1 MTRLGSKM
9 PFAEAVEEVWYSHKT
24 QVAESTLRRVTYE
37 NGRAAEAVSRQEA
50 EMLHRE
56 APTAK
61 EAPQQMLVSVDG
73 AFVHL
78 TSGEWR
84 EVKTVAIG
92 EFEQVWDETSWEPQ
106 VKTEKISY
114 FSRSYRAR
122 EFEYYAL
129 SELQQRGVF
138 NADTVV
144 SVNDGAAVNQ
154 SFLDYHLPQ
163 AVRVIDFWHT
173 TGYLADAGKAV
184 WGEESEA
191 FRQWLDQACHTLKHR
206 PPGETVANL
215 RLLLPKAKSAEAEAK
230 VDSAIFYIQS
240 RLQMMDYPHFRKRGY
255 PIGSGNVESG
265 HKVVVQKRMKGAG
278 MRWAEGNVDPM
289 LALRSAVCNHRWEA
303 VWEQA
308 ALFRQEQ
315 QVLKQLA
322 RVAARKPP
330 PSAPIIFASLQ
341 ADELLPDDDQSTT
354 PKPSSPAPWRPA
366 QDHPWRNDK
375 WPTKEAWRWN

>member
-9 PFAEAVEEVWYSHKT
+9 PYEEAVEEIWYSHKT
-24 QVAESTLRRVTYE
+24 AVAESTLRRVTYE

-56 APTAK
+56 GPAA
-61 EAPQQMLVSVDG
+61 EARPEKVAVSVDG
-73 AFVHL
+73 AFIHL
-78 TSGEWR
+78 TNGDWR

-92 EFEQVWDETSWEPQ
+92 EFEQVWDETSWEAQ
-106 VKTEKISY
+106 VKTGNLSY

-129 SELQQRGVF
+129 GELHQRGVF
-138 NADTVV
+138 NAQTVV

-154 SFLDYHLPQ
+154 SFLDYHLPK
-163 AVRVIDFWHT
+163 AERIIDFRHT
-173 TGYLADAGKAV
+173 TGYLAEAGKAV
-184 WGEESEA
+184 WGEENDT

-206 PPGETVANL
+206 PPRETVANL
-215 RLLLPKAKSAEAEAK
+215 RLLLPKVKTAEEEAK
-230 VDSAIFYIQS
+230 VDTAIFYIQS
-240 RLQMMDYPHFRKRGY
+240 RLHMMDYPHFRKRGY
-255 PIGSGNVESG
+255 PIGSGNVESA
-265 HKVVVQKRMKGAG
+265 HKVVVQRRMTGAG
-278 MRWAEGNVDPM
+278 MRWAEANVDPM
-289 LALRSAVCNHRWEA
+289 LALRNAVCNRRWEV

-308 ALFRQEQ
+308 TLLRQEQ

-330 PSAPIIFASLQ
+330 PSAPITFASLK
-341 ADELLPDDDQSTT
+341 AAGMLPEDDH
-354 PKPSSPAPWRPA
+354 SPAPQPSTSEPWRPA